1 MRRGDSSERRV
12 RMVVVV
18 LLVRQRVTVVGSDG
32 REVVLVGVGSLAGCD
47 GTSFDWHY
55 PLYGDKSSISKAK
68 VNIEQ
73 FLLNLKKRS
82 ELSQE

>member
-1 MRRGDSSERRV
+1 VRRGDSSERRV

-32 REVVLVGVGSLAGCD
+32 REVVLVGVDSLAGCD
-47 GTSFDWHY
+47 GTSLDWHY